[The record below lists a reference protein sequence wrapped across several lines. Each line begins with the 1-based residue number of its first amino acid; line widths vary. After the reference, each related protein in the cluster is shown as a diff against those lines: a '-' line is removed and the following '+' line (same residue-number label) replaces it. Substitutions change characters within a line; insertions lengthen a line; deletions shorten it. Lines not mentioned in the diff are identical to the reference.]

1 MPDPSRPWATDEY
14 ERLVEAEPPPPP
26 APVGTD
32 RPPGPVAQG
41 SPPDGA
47 PAPSGPSPTRH
58 PEDSVTPA
66 EPAPEPGDAE
76 PLVEVEEEGRDGAGV
91 ASEDEVDTA
100 VEEAE
105 ERVEADLDELAR
117 ISAERD
123 DYLLRLQRLQADFEN
138 YKKRV
143 LKQQSEHQERAAED
157 LVGKLLPVLDN
168 FDLAVAH
175 GTEGVQ
181 PVYRSLLDVLEG
193 SGLERIDPAGQ
204 PFDPNEHDAVMHEPG
219 GNAPEVID
227 VLRAG
232 YRWRGRILRPAMVK
246 VKG

>member
-1 MPDPSRPWATDEY
+1 MSDPSRPWATEEY
-14 ERLVEAEPPPPP
+14 ERLVEEPAPPPP
-26 APVGTD
+26 AARTD

-41 SPPDGA
+41 APPDGA

-58 PEDSVTPA
+58 PEDSAGHA
-66 EPAPEPGDAE
+66 EPEAE
-76 PLVEVEEEGRDGAGV
+76 DGPAAELLDEAEVDDPDG
-91 ASEDEVDTA
+91 VDTA

-143 LKQQSEHQERAAED
+143 LKQQSEHQERASED

-204 PFDPNEHDAVMHEPG
+204 AFDPNEHDAVMHEPG
-219 GNAPEVID
+219 DNAPEVID

-232 YRWRGRILRPAMVK
+232 YRWRGRVLRPAMVK